1 MNNRWWIYQKERFPV
16 LAHGPL
22 VIVFCLAVLLFSALR
37 GDNSTVPSLV
47 QIAGAVIST
56 LIMFFQLRVAD
67 EFKDFAID
75 SRYRPHRPVPRGLV
89 SLPELARLAYIGAA
103 IQFVIAISI
112 DVGLVPLLIVLWL
125 YAGLMTKEFFA
136 PEWLQSHP
144 ATYLVSHMLIMPL
157 IAFYVSAFVWLSSR
171 SAMPAGLGWLLALAF
186 ACGLVLELG
195 RKINTPDKERPGV
208 ESYSALWGTGTAI
221 TLWVAAVISAVVT
234 YSLAASYISGSLSQL
249 HLAESVLLLGII
261 TVVLF
266 PRKKHKITK
275 CKNIIEP
282 SSGLVALVLYLGL
295 GPLQLLFG

>member
-22 VIVFCLAVLLFSALR
+22 VIVFCLAVLLFSALQ
-37 GDNSTVPSLV
+37 GDNSTVPSLAK
-47 QIAGAVIST
+47 ITGAVIST

-67 EFKDFAID
+67 EFKDFTID

-112 DVGLVPLLIVLWL
+112 DVGLVLLLIVLWL

-136 PEWLQSHP
+136 PAWLQSHP
-144 ATYLVSHMLIMPL
+144 AIYLVSHMLIMPL
-157 IAFYVSAFVWLSSR
+157 IAFYVSAFVWLSNR
-171 SAMPAGLGWLLALAF
+171 SAMPAGIGWLLALAF

-208 ESYSALWGTGTAI
+208 ESYSALWGTGIAI
-221 TLWVAAVISAVVT
+221 ILWVLSVIAAVAT
-234 YSLAASYISGSLSQL
+234 YSLAASYISDSLSQM

-261 TVVLF
+261 AVVLF
-266 PRKKHKITK
+266 PRNKHKIAK
-275 CKNIIEP
+275 SKNIIEP
-282 SSGLVALVLYLGL
+282 SSGLVALLLYLGL
-295 GPLQLLFG
+295 GPLQLLLG